1 MEKIK
6 SILRKNIKEKTSQ
19 LSDEYRKMA
28 DERIHSKVISLT
40 EFKEAKTVCLFV
52 SAFGEPNTLPIIE
65 NALSLGKRV
74 ALPLCV
80 DGSNMVF
87 KIIESMED
95 VSTGMYGISEPKEHC
110 CEIDPLSIEFILVP
124 CVTCNDNG
132 HRLGHGRGYYDRFF
146 GMVAAAGGK
155 GPFKCVVC
163 RGKLMSEAIPVDELD
178 VSMDAVIWEDG
189 ETILKK

>member
-1 MEKIK
+1 MK

-19 LSDEYRKMA
+19 LSNEYCKMA
-28 DERIHSKVISLT
+28 DERICNKVISLT

-65 NALSLGKRV
+65 YALALGKKV

-87 KIIESMED
+87 KIVESMDD
-95 VSTGMYGISEPKEHC
+95 VSAGMYGILEPKEHC
-110 CEIDPLSIEFILVP
+110 CEMDPLSIEFMLVP
-124 CVTCNDNG
+124 CVTCNKEG

-146 GMVAAAGGK
+146 HRLEKEEKQV
-155 GPFKCVVC
+155 FKCVVC
-163 RGKLMSEAIPVDELD
+163 RGALMNDEIPVDDYD
-178 VSMDAVIWEDG
+178 VKMDAVVSEFD
-189 ETILKK
+189 T